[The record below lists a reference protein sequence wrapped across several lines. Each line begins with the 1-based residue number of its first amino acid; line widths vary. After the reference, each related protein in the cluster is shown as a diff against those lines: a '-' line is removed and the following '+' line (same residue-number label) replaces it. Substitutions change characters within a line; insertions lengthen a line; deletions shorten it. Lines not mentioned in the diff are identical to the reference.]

1 MSFSCRSKVDEE
13 REPILSKHVSISLQS
28 SFFKWPRA
36 GLFFFIFVFSV
47 DSKQMCNMA
56 GFEPRTSGYGSV
68 FTSDYFNLFF
78 FDLLPPHFFGR
89 KTFSVARDE
98 TRGLNFRVKIVS
110 KRVRWKTLQNHFL
123 FQFSNP
129 PNRADTLRSKII
141 LKKLIFG
148 ATTFTQTI
156 DLRQSDRQW
165 DFLWKTFV

>member
-1 MSFSCRSKVDEE
+1 MFKMKTIFVFLLLCGMSFSCRIKVDEE

-78 FDLLPPHFFGR
+78 FDLLPPHFF
-89 KTFSVARDE
+89 TSYNYV
-98 TRGLNFRVKIVS
+98 LLILVIV
-110 KRVRWKTLQNHFL
+110 TL
-123 FQFSNP
+123 
-129 PNRADTLRSKII
+129 
-141 LKKLIFG
+141 
-148 ATTFTQTI
+148 
-156 DLRQSDRQW
+156 
-165 DFLWKTFV
+165 